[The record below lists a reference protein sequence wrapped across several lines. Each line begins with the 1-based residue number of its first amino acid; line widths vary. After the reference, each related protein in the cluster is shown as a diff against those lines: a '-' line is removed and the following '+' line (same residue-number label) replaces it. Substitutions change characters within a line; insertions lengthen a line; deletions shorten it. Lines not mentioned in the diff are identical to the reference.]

1 VLVESNIAIH
11 SVTGQLHGTRIL
23 TWTLLTSCTGH
34 NTSIVIVPRRFQQ
47 PPRVHS
53 HQTASIPGTL
63 LLFPAEGLDFNFHK
77 LVRLLNVLKGITSA
91 NDSFTLPYTFALP
104 M

>member
-1 VLVESNIAIH
+1 
-11 SVTGQLHGTRIL
+11 
-23 TWTLLTSCTGH
+23 
-34 NTSIVIVPRRFQQ
+34 
-47 PPRVHS
+47 VHS